1 MSDPTVCLTFDFDAI
16 SVWVGSFGL
25 SSPTYVSRGE
35 FAANVAT
42 PRILKLLE
50 REGVRSTWYIPG
62 LDVDTY
68 PDVCRQIRDA
78 GHEIGHHGYAHE
90 SPVNLD
96 EAAER
101 QVLERG
107 LDALDRVL
115 GVRPVGYRSPAFD
128 LSPNSTRLLSGYGFR
143 YDSSMMAQDF
153 ELYRCRTGDVI
164 HTDRAIEFGPEL
176 DLVEVP
182 VSWTLDDFP
191 FMEFALVPPMLV
203 PASTDVEAL
212 ANRWVSDLDFMV
224 EEVPHGVFTQTFH
237 PQSIGRAG
245 RIRLLERM
253 IRRAKEHG
261 AQFLTVGEAVSAWQ
275 PPIVG
280 RRES

>member
-1 MSDPTVCLTFDFDAI
+1 VSARPTVCLTFDFDAI
-16 SVWVGSFGL
+16 SVWLGTFGV

-42 PRILKLLE
+42 PRILDLLE
-50 REGVRSTWYIPG
+50 RENVTSTWYIPG

-68 PDVCRQIRDA
+68 PDVCRRIRDA

-90 SPVNLD
+90 GPTGLD
-96 EAAER
+96 EPAER
-101 QVLERG
+101 DVLERG

-115 GVRPVGYRSPAFD
+115 GVRPAGYRSPAFD
-128 LSPNSTRLLSGYGFR
+128 LSPNSTRLLAEYGFT
-143 YDSSMMAQDF
+143 YDSSMMANDF

-164 HTDRAIEFGPEL
+164 HRDRAAEFGREL

-203 PASTDVEAL
+203 PASTDVNGL
-212 ANRWVSDLDFMV
+212 ADRWLSDLDFMV
-224 EEVPHGVFTQTFH
+224 EEVPGGVFTQTFH

-245 RIRLLERM
+245 RIRILERI

-261 AQFLTVGEAVSAWQ
+261 ARFATVNDAATLWSQERAALA
-275 PPIVG
+275 
-280 RRES
+280 R

>member
-1 MSDPTVCLTFDFDAI
+1 MTKPTVCLTFDFDAI
-16 SVWVGSFGL
+16 SVWLGTMGL
-25 SSPTYVSRGE
+25 STPTYVSRGE

-42 PRILKLLE
+42 PRILDLLE
-50 REGVRSTWYIPG
+50 REGVTSTWYIPG

-68 PDVCRQIRDA
+68 PDVCKRIRDA

-90 SPVNLD
+90 GPTSLD
-96 EAAER
+96 EAAESE
-101 QVLERG
+101 VLERG

-115 GVRPVGYRSPAFD
+115 GVRPAGYRSPAFD
-128 LSPNSTRLLSGYGFR
+128 LSPNSTRLLSDFGFT
-143 YDSSMMAQDF
+143 YDSSMMGHDF
-153 ELYRCRTGDVI
+153 ELYHCRTGDII
-164 HTDRAIEFGPEL
+164 HRDRAVEFGREL

-191 FMEFALVPPMLV
+191 FMEFALAPPMLM
-203 PASTDVEAL
+203 PASTDVEGL
-212 ANRWVSDLDFMV
+212 ANRWLSDLDFMV

-245 RIRLLERM
+245 RIRILERI

-261 AQFLTVGEAVSAWQ
+261 ARFSTVHQAVGDWTARSGT
-275 PPIVG
+275 G
-280 RRES
+280 RG